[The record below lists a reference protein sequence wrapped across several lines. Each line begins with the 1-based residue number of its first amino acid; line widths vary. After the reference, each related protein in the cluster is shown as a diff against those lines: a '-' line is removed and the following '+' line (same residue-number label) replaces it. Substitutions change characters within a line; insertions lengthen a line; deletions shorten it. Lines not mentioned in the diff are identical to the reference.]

1 MFTLG
6 GLGLFTSCLIRANVA
21 GEVVGYIGR
30 VGSSYNVTY
39 NNFFIA
45 QLCALIIAP
54 AFFSAGLYATIGIMY
69 SSVTLNN

>member
-1 MFTLG
+1 MF
-6 GLGLFTSCLIRANVA
+6 A

-39 NNFFIA
+39 NNYFIA

-54 AFFSAGLYATIGIMY
+54 AFFSAGLYATISIMY
-69 SSVTLNN
+69 SSI